1 MAVSIDLLNFYHE
14 LFERSCDAINA
25 MAAALHS
32 FYKQRGFIMVNK
44 QVCISTSAF
53 SLFILTHLK
62 GNVLQD
68 AFRRSLGN
76 AVQWHD
82 NLRLRIEKTIDS
94 AVEASD
100 TYITQMKTQPI
111 TSDSPTS
118 SASDPRL
125 TNAEEAHNS
134 IQTPTVLGPTHRP
147 NESLTPGRCA
157 RILQQRCPACFGGNS
172 FGRSFNE

>member
-32 FYKQRGFIMVNK
+32 FYKQRGFIMVSK
-44 QVCISTSAF
+44 QVCLSTIV
-53 SLFILTHLK
+53 LCMLLLTHLK

-68 AFRRSLGN
+68 AFRRSLGY

-82 NLRLRIEKTIDS
+82 TLRLRVEKTVDS
-94 AVEASD
+94 AIEASD
-100 TYITQMKTQPI
+100 RYITQMKTQP
-111 TSDSPTS
+111 TNVLPTS
-118 SASDPRL
+118 SASDPRPAD
-125 TNAEEAHNS
+125 AEEAHIN
-134 IQTPTVLGPTHRP
+134 I
-147 NESLTPGRCA
+147 PGRCA
-157 RILQQRCPACFGGNS
+157 RILQQRCPACFGGTF